1 MPLFTFRQL
10 DVFSAR
16 AGKGNPLAVVHD
28 AQGLDDAAMQG
39 FAAWT
44 NLSETVF
51 LLPPTRPEADY
62 LLRIF
67 TPASELPFAG
77 HPTLG
82 ACHAWL
88 EEGGV
93 PQGREI
99 IQECG
104 VGLVRIRQDGELSDS
119 GLLGSGRLAFAA
131 PALAQEDVAP
141 ETLARVAVALGIPV
155 TSILRA
161 KHLSSLPPRWIG
173 VLLASRDEVLAVQ
186 VNRAALGEM
195 DIGVVAPWPGGDADF
210 EVRAFAP
217 EIATEDPVTG
227 SLNAGLARWLIGA
240 GIAPPRY
247 VASQGTTLAREG
259 RVHVEYDG
267 TDYWIGG
274 DSVTCIKGTLTL

>member
-1 MPLFTFRQL
+1 MPLFAFRQL

-16 AGKGNPLAVVHD
+16 AGKGNPLAVVHE

-51 LLPPTRPEADY
+51 LFPPVHPEADY

-67 TPASELPFAG
+67 TPVSELPFAG

-104 VGLVRIRQDGELSDS
+104 VGLVRIRRDGALLDS
-119 GLLGSGRLAFAA
+119 GLLDSGRLAFAA
-131 PALAQEDVAP
+131 PVLAQEDVPVADFSR
-141 ETLARVAVALGIPV
+141 LAAALGIPV
-155 TSILRA
+155 GRILAARR
-161 KHLSSLPPRWIG
+161 LSSLPPRWIG
-173 VLLASRDEVLAVQ
+173 VLLASRDEVLSVQ

-210 EVRAFAP
+210 EVRAFSP

-240 GIAPPRY
+240 SIAPPRY
-247 VASQGTTLAREG
+247 VASQGTCLGREG

-267 TDYWIGG
+267 TDFWIGG

>member
-1 MPLFTFRQL
+1 MPVFSFRQL

-28 AQGLDDAAMQG
+28 ALGLDDAAMQG

-44 NLSETVF
+44 NLSETIF

-62 LLRIF
+62 LVRIF
-67 TPASELPFAG
+67 TPVSELPFAG

-88 EEGGV
+88 EAGGV
-93 PQGREI
+93 PKAGVVV
-99 IQECG
+99 QECG
-104 VGLVRIRQDGELSDS
+104 AGLVRIRRDGT
-119 GLLGSGRLAFAA
+119 RLAFAA
-131 PALAQEDVAP
+131 PVMAQEDVAAADYP
-141 ETLARVAVALGIPV
+141 RVAAVLGIQV
-155 TSILRA
+155 AAIRA
-161 KHLSSLPPRWIG
+161 ARKLSALAPRWIG
-173 VLLASRDEVLAVQ
+173 VLLASRDEVLAVR
-186 VNRAALGEM
+186 VDRAALVD

-240 GIAPPRY
+240 GIAPPQY
-247 VASQGTTLAREG
+247 VAAQGTCLGREG
-259 RVHVEYDG
+259 RVFVAQEGADF
-267 TDYWIGG
+267 WIGG
-274 DSVTCIKGTLTL
+274 ESVTCIEGKLTL